1 MVTNVRNYAPI
12 ILIAVILG
20 ASSVYLYYRWF
31 STSTQDKII
40 EGELIDLPDPRFE
53 SEVSLEEAILRR
65 RSTREFS
72 NKPVTIKEV
81 SQLLWA
87 AQGITSERGYRTAP
101 SAGAL
106 YPLEVYVVVGYV
118 DDLSLGVYWYRPSEH
133 ALVKVTGGDVVRGLT
148 EAALM
153 QQSVSE
159 AAVNLVITAVYSG
172 TTQKY
177 GDRGVR
183 YIHLEAG
190 HAAQNICLQ
199 ATALDLGAV
208 TVGSFSDEGVKWTL
222 KLPEEE
228 QPLYII
234 PVGRK

>member
-1 MVTNVRNYAPI
+1 MRNYAQI
-12 ILIAVILG
+12 ILIAIILG

-40 EGELIDLPDPRFE
+40 EGEFLDLPDPRFE

-72 NKPVTIKEV
+72 NKPVTIEEV

-118 DDLSLGVYWYRPSEH
+118 DNLSLGVYWYRPSEH

-153 QQSVSE
+153 QQSVRE

-208 TVGSFSDEGVKWTL
+208 TVGSFSDEGVRWTL

>member
-72 NKPVTIKEV
+72 NKPVTIEEV

>member
-1 MVTNVRNYAPI
+1 MVTNVRNYAQI
-12 ILIAVILG
+12 ILIAIILG

-40 EGELIDLPDPRFE
+40 EGEFLDLPDPRFE

-72 NKPVTIKEV
+72 NKPVTIEEV

-118 DDLSLGVYWYRPSEH
+118 DNLSLGVYWYRPSEH

-153 QQSVSE
+153 QQSVRE

-208 TVGSFSDEGVKWTL
+208 TVGSFSDEGVRWTL

>member
-1 MVTNVRNYAPI
+1 MRNYAPI
-12 ILIAVILG
+12 ILIAIILG

-72 NKPVTIKEV
+72 NKPVTIEEV

-87 AQGITSERGYRTAP
+87 AQGITSERGYRAAP

-153 QQSVSE
+153 QQSVRE

-183 YIHLEAG
+183 YVHLEAG
-190 HAAQNICLQ
+190 HTAQNICLQ

-208 TVGSFSDEGVKWTL
+208 TVGSFSDDGVRWTL